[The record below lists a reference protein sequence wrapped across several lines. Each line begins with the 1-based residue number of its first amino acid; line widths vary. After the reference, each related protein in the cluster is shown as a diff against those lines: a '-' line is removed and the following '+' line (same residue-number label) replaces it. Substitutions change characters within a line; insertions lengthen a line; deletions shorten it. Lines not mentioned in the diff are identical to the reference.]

1 MNRRHKI
8 FAFFLPAAL
17 LLALPVAVQAA
28 TFEVDPAHSTIDFS
42 VRHFF
47 TPVPGNFRDFNGVIV
62 YDAEAPEGSSVEF
75 TVQAT
80 SIDTG
85 NDQRDEHL
93 RSPDFFNVAEHPTL
107 SFKSSTVKKVGDGKL
122 LVTGDLNMHGVTKKV
137 TIPVEVLGVMDS
149 PMGTIAGFST
159 EFTVD
164 RKDYGITWNR
174 ALDNGG
180 AVLGEEV
187 EIGISV
193 EAKKAET
200 KQAAE

>member
-1 MNRRHKI
+1 M
-8 FAFFLPAAL
+8 
-17 LLALPVAVQAA
+17 
-28 TFEVDPAHSTIDFS
+28 
-42 VRHFF
+42 
-47 TPVPGNFRDFNGVIV
+47 
-62 YDAEAPEGSSVEF
+62 
-75 TVQAT
+75 
-80 SIDTG
+80 
-85 NDQRDEHL
+85 
-93 RSPDFFNVAEHPTL
+93 
-107 SFKSSTVKKVGDGKL
+107 GDGKL
-122 LVTGDLNMHGVTKKV
+122 LVTGDLSMHGVTKKV

-180 AVLGEEV
+180 AVLGEDV